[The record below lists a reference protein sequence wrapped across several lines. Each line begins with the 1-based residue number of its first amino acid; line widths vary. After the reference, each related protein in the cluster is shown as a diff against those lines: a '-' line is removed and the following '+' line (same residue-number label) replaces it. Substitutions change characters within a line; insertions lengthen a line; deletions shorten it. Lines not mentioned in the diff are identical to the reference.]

1 MGITVSDIN
10 ALMPNAVRYRHR
22 RESHVYQQTDMAVP
36 EIMDTDPFHTG
47 CRSAPISSTRKSGSR
62 TPKEDVIQEM
72 AKVLKVKPK
81 AIADPDY
88 NTYIGLMYMFFDL
101 EVTYGIH
108 VDEIDGELCLRLD
121 RSRKDCTELFDM
133 LLKWNEARKNGQTDF
148 ESSAAY
154 EEWKLH
160 YPPYGR

>member
-1 MGITVSDIN
+1 MNIGERIKRIRTLRGMTQKDLGI
-10 ALMPNAVRYRHR
+10 ALGF
-22 RESHVYQQTDMAVP
+22 P
-36 EIMDTDPFHTG
+36 E
-47 CRSAPISSTRKSGSR
+47 RSADVRVAQYESGSR

-72 AKVLKVKPK
+72 AKVLKVKPR

-101 EVTYGIH
+101 EETYGIH

-121 RSRKDCTELFDM
+121 RSRKDYIELFDM
-133 LLKWNEARKNGQTDF
+133 LLKWNEARKNGQADF
-148 ESSAAY
+148 DSSVAY

-160 YPPYGR
+160 YPPSR

>member
-1 MGITVSDIN
+1 MNIGERIKRIRTLRGMTQKDLGI
-10 ALMPNAVRYRHR
+10 ALGF
-22 RESHVYQQTDMAVP
+22 P
-36 EIMDTDPFHTG
+36 E
-47 CRSAPISSTRKSGSR
+47 RSADVRVAQYESGSR

-101 EVTYGIH
+101 EETYGIH

-121 RSRKDCTELFDM
+121 RSRKDYTELFDM
-133 LLKWNEARKNGQTDF
+133 LLKWNEARKNGQADF
-148 ESSAAY
+148 DSAAAY

-160 YPPYGR
+160 YPHSIR

>member
-1 MGITVSDIN
+1 MNIGERIKRIRTLRGMTQKDLGI
-10 ALMPNAVRYRHR
+10 ALGF
-22 RESHVYQQTDMAVP
+22 P
-36 EIMDTDPFHTG
+36 E
-47 CRSAPISSTRKSGSR
+47 RSADVRVAQYESGSR

-101 EVTYGIH
+101 EKTYGIH

-121 RSRKDCTELFDM
+121 RSRKDYTELFDM
-133 LLKWNEARKNGQTDF
+133 LLKWNEARKNGQADF
-148 ESSAAY
+148 DSSVAY

-160 YPPYGR
+160 YPPSIR

>member
-1 MGITVSDIN
+1 MNIGERIKRIRTLRGMTQKNLGI
-10 ALMPNAVRYRHR
+10 ALGF
-22 RESHVYQQTDMAVP
+22 P
-36 EIMDTDPFHTG
+36 E
-47 CRSAPISSTRKSGSR
+47 RSADVRVAQYESGSR

-101 EVTYGIH
+101 EETYGIH
-108 VDEIDGELCLRLD
+108 VDEIDGELCLRPD
-121 RSRKDCTELFDM
+121 RSRKDYTELFDM
-133 LLKWNEARKNGQTDF
+133 LLKWNEARKNGQADF
-148 ESSAAY
+148 ASSAAY

-160 YPPYGR
+160 YLPSIR

>member
-1 MGITVSDIN
+1 MNIGERIKRIRTLRGMTQKDLGI
-10 ALMPNAVRYRHR
+10 ALGF
-22 RESHVYQQTDMAVP
+22 P
-36 EIMDTDPFHTG
+36 E
-47 CRSAPISSTRKSGSR
+47 RSADVRVAQYGSGSR

-88 NTYIGLMYMFFDL
+88 NTYIGLMYMFFYL
-101 EVTYGIH
+101 EETYGIH

-121 RSRKDCTELFDM
+121 RSRKDYIELFDM
-133 LLKWNEARKNGQTDF
+133 LLKWNEARKNGQADF
-148 ESSAAY
+148 DSSVAY

-160 YPPYGR
+160 YPPSR

>member
-1 MGITVSDIN
+1 MNIGERIKRIRTLRSMTQKDLGI
-10 ALMPNAVRYRHR
+10 ALGF
-22 RESHVYQQTDMAVP
+22 P
-36 EIMDTDPFHTG
+36 E
-47 CRSAPISSTRKSGSR
+47 RSADVRVAQYESGSR

-101 EVTYGIH
+101 EETYGIH

-121 RSRKDCTELFDM
+121 RSRKDYAELFDM
-133 LLKWNEARKNGQTDF
+133 LLKWNEARKNGQADF
-148 ESSAAY
+148 DSSAAY

-160 YPPYGR
+160 YPPSIR

>member
-1 MGITVSDIN
+1 MNIGERIKRIRTLRGMTQKDLGI
-10 ALMPNAVRYRHR
+10 ALGF
-22 RESHVYQQTDMAVP
+22 P
-36 EIMDTDPFHTG
+36 E
-47 CRSAPISSTRKSGSR
+47 RSADVRVAQYESGSR

-72 AKVLKVKPK
+72 AKVLKVKPR

-101 EVTYGIH
+101 EETYGIH

-121 RSRKDCTELFDM
+121 RSRKDYTELFDM
-133 LLKWNEARKNGQTDF
+133 LLKWNEARKNGQVDF
-148 ESSAAY
+148 DSSVAY

-160 YPPYGR
+160 YPPSIR

>member
-1 MGITVSDIN
+1 MNIGERIKRIRTLRGMTQKDLGI
-10 ALMPNAVRYRHR
+10 ALGF
-22 RESHVYQQTDMAVP
+22 P
-36 EIMDTDPFHTG
+36 E
-47 CRSAPISSTRKSGSR
+47 RSADVRVAQYESGSR

-101 EVTYGIH
+101 EETYGIH

-121 RSRKDCTELFDM
+121 RSRKDYIELFDM
-133 LLKWNEARKNGQTDF
+133 LLKWNEARENGQVDF
-148 ESSAAY
+148 DSSVAY

-160 YPPYGR
+160 YPPSR

>member
-1 MGITVSDIN
+1 MNIGERIKRIRTLRGMTQKDLGI
-10 ALMPNAVRYRHR
+10 ALGF
-22 RESHVYQQTDMAVP
+22 P
-36 EIMDTDPFHTG
+36 E
-47 CRSAPISSTRKSGSR
+47 RSADVRVAQYESGSR

-72 AKVLKVKPK
+72 AKVLKVKPR

-101 EVTYGIH
+101 EETYGIH

-121 RSRKDCTELFDM
+121 RSRKDYTDLFDM
-133 LLKWNEARKNGQTDF
+133 LLKWNEARMSGQTDF
-148 ESSAAY
+148 DSSVAY

-160 YPPYGR
+160 YPPSIR

>member
-1 MGITVSDIN
+1 MNIGERIKRIRTLRGMTQKDLGI
-10 ALMPNAVRYRHR
+10 ALGF
-22 RESHVYQQTDMAVP
+22 P
-36 EIMDTDPFHTG
+36 E
-47 CRSAPISSTRKSGSR
+47 RSADVRVAQYESGSR

-101 EVTYGIH
+101 EETYGIH

-121 RSRKDCTELFDM
+121 RSRKDYTELFDM
-133 LLKWNEARKNGQTDF
+133 LLKWNEARKNGQADLD
-148 ESSAAY
+148 SAAAY

-160 YPPYGR
+160 YPPSIR

>member
-1 MGITVSDIN
+1 MNIGERIKRIRTLRGMTQKDLGI
-10 ALMPNAVRYRHR
+10 ALGF
-22 RESHVYQQTDMAVP
+22 P
-36 EIMDTDPFHTG
+36 E
-47 CRSAPISSTRKSGSR
+47 RSADVRVAQYESGSR

-101 EVTYGIH
+101 EETYGIH

-121 RSRKDCTELFDM
+121 CSRKDYTELFDM
-133 LLKWNEARKNGQTDF
+133 LLKWNEARMSGQTDF
-148 ESSAAY
+148 DSSAAY

-160 YPPYGR
+160 YPPSIR

>member
-1 MGITVSDIN
+1 MNIGERIKRIRTLRGMTQKDLGIALGFPERSSD
-10 ALMPNAVRYRHR
+10 VRVAQY
-22 RESHVYQQTDMAVP
+22 E
-36 EIMDTDPFHTG
+36 
-47 CRSAPISSTRKSGSR
+47 SGSR

-101 EVTYGIH
+101 EETYGIH

-121 RSRKDCTELFDM
+121 RSRKDYTELFDM

-160 YPPYGR
+160 YPPSIR

>member
-1 MGITVSDIN
+1 MNIGERIKRIRTLRGMTQKDLGI
-10 ALMPNAVRYRHR
+10 ALGF
-22 RESHVYQQTDMAVP
+22 P
-36 EIMDTDPFHTG
+36 E
-47 CRSAPISSTRKSGSR
+47 RSADVRVAQYESGSR

-88 NTYIGLMYMFFDL
+88 NTYMGLMYMFFDL
-101 EVTYGIH
+101 EETYGIH

-121 RSRKDCTELFDM
+121 RSRKDYAELFDM
-133 LLKWNEARKNGQTDF
+133 LLNWNEARKNGQADF
-148 ESSAAY
+148 DSYVAY

-160 YPPYGR
+160 YPPSIR

>member
-1 MGITVSDIN
+1 MNIGERIKRIRTLRGMTQKDLGI
-10 ALMPNAVRYRHR
+10 ALGF
-22 RESHVYQQTDMAVP
+22 P
-36 EIMDTDPFHTG
+36 E
-47 CRSAPISSTRKSGSR
+47 RSADVRVAQYESGSR

-72 AKVLKVKPK
+72 AKVLKVKPR

-101 EVTYGIH
+101 EETYGIH

-121 RSRKDCTELFDM
+121 RSRKDYIELFDM
-133 LLKWNEARKNGQTDF
+133 LLKWNEARKNSQADF
-148 ESSAAY
+148 DSSVAY

-160 YPPYGR
+160 YPPSR

>member
-1 MGITVSDIN
+1 MNIGERIKRVRTLRGMTQKDLGI
-10 ALMPNAVRYRHR
+10 ALGF
-22 RESHVYQQTDMAVP
+22 P
-36 EIMDTDPFHTG
+36 E
-47 CRSAPISSTRKSGSR
+47 RSADVRVAQYESGSR

-101 EVTYGIH
+101 EETYGIH
-108 VDEIDGELCLRLD
+108 VGEIDGELCLRLD
-121 RSRKDCTELFDM
+121 RSRKDYVEIFDM
-133 LLKWNEARKNGQTDF
+133 LLKWNEARKSGQGDF
-148 ESSAAY
+148 DATAAY

-160 YPPYGR
+160 YPPSAR

>member
-1 MGITVSDIN
+1 MNIGERIKRIRTLRGMTQKDLGI
-10 ALMPNAVRYRHR
+10 ALGFS
-22 RESHVYQQTDMAVP
+22 E
-36 EIMDTDPFHTG
+36 
-47 CRSAPISSTRKSGSR
+47 RSADVRVAQYESGSR

-101 EVTYGIH
+101 EETYGIH

-121 RSRKDCTELFDM
+121 RSRKDYTELFDM
-133 LLKWNEARKNGQTDF
+133 LLKWNEARMSGQTDF
-148 ESSAAY
+148 DSSVAY

-160 YPPYGR
+160 YPPSIR

>member
-1 MGITVSDIN
+1 MNIGERIKRIRTLRGMTQKDLGI
-10 ALMPNAVRYRHR
+10 ALGF
-22 RESHVYQQTDMAVP
+22 P
-36 EIMDTDPFHTG
+36 E
-47 CRSAPISSTRKSGSR
+47 RSADVRVAQYESGSR

-101 EVTYGIH
+101 EETYGIH

-121 RSRKDCTELFDM
+121 RSRKDYTELFDM
-133 LLKWNEARKNGQTDF
+133 LLKWNEARKNGQADF
-148 ESSAAY
+148 DYSVAY

-160 YPPYGR
+160 YPPSIR

>member
-1 MGITVSDIN
+1 MNIGERIKRIRTLRGMTQKDLGI
-10 ALMPNAVRYRHR
+10 ALGF
-22 RESHVYQQTDMAVP
+22 P
-36 EIMDTDPFHTG
+36 E
-47 CRSAPISSTRKSGSR
+47 RSADVRVAQYESGSR

-101 EVTYGIH
+101 EETYGIH

-121 RSRKDCTELFDM
+121 RSRKDYIELFDM
-133 LLKWNEARKNGQTDF
+133 LLKWNEARKNGQADF
-148 ESSAAY
+148 DSSVAY

-160 YPPYGR
+160 YPPSR

>member
-1 MGITVSDIN
+1 MNIGERIKRIRTLRGMTQKDLGI
-10 ALMPNAVRYRHR
+10 ALGF
-22 RESHVYQQTDMAVP
+22 P
-36 EIMDTDPFHTG
+36 E
-47 CRSAPISSTRKSGSR
+47 RSADVRVAQYESGSR

-81 AIADPDY
+81 AIADPDC

-101 EVTYGIH
+101 EETYGIH

-121 RSRKDCTELFDM
+121 RSRKDYTELYDM
-133 LLKWNEARKNGQTDF
+133 LLKWNEARKNGQADF
-148 ESSAAY
+148 DSSVVY

-160 YPPYGR
+160 YPPSIR